1 MRIDADFECGNIIVQ
16 ELTDTGAILSI
27 RPDTETDYFQWF
39 YFRVTGAPD
48 IARTFKFAN
57 AGEARYEKAWQ
68 YYQVVASYDE
78 KNWFRVPTEYDG
90 STLTIK
96 HTAVESTT
104 SYAFF
109 VPYLTAQRE
118 ALLQECESSLLVTR
132 HSIGRSYLGKQLDM
146 VEIGDAVHPVRKIWV
161 QSRQH
166 AGESMAEWATEGLI
180 KRLLDPL
187 DSASHALL
195 SKAKVYVV
203 PNINPDGSA
212 LGNLRANAAGVD
224 PNRSWAEPND
234 KIPEI
239 VAIQKAMKEIGVDLF
254 LDMHGDEERPF
265 IWIGHPDVNQST
277 KAKQIQHQLAQELA
291 ERNPEIRPAPKGYGD
306 VVTQKTSRTDNLS
319 FASNW
324 VAATFN
330 CPALITELPF
340 AKPAHM
346 SEDTMLQEGCLRF
359 GRTCVEAL
367 NVVVD

>member
-16 ELTDTGAILSI
+16 ELTDTGAILFI
-27 RPDTETDYFQWF
+27 RPDSEAEYFQWF
-39 YFRVTGAPD
+39 YFRVIGVPD

-57 AGEARYEKAWQ
+57 AGEASYVKAWQ
-68 YYQVVASYDE
+68 YYRVLVSYDE
-78 KNWFRVPTEYDG
+78 KNWFRIPTKYDG

-132 HSIGRSYLGKQLDM
+132 RSIGRSHLGKQLDM

-161 QSRQH
+161 IARQH

-224 PNRSWAEPND
+224 LNRSWAEPDD
-234 KIPEI
+234 KCPEI
-239 VAIQKAMKEIGVDLF
+239 VAIQKAMKEIGVDFF

-265 IWIGHPDVNQST
+265 IWVGHPDVNQST
-277 KAKQIQHQLAQELA
+277 KAKQIQHQLEQELA
-291 ERNPEIRPAPKGYGD
+291 ERNPEIRPAPKELGEE
-306 VVTQKTSRTDNLS
+306 VIDNLGL
-319 FASNW
+319 ASNW

-330 CPALITELPF
+330 CPAWITELPF
-340 AKPAHM
+340 AKPADM
-346 SEDTMLQEGCLRF
+346 GDEADSMLQEGCLRF